1 MIKGISIAWMWI
13 SRVWAM
19 LTALITLITGAIQ
32 GTPADIEGAH
42 LVNETQYVLEEAY
55 VMGQGLACDENY
67 FYTSGAISAL
77 YMGGLGKIDRKTGEL
92 VQKKMFA
99 LSTEFTSKGYDHIG
113 GIAYYDGK
121 IYAPVE
127 DKEEKYPL
135 VLIYDA
141 ETLEYTGT
149 YYDCTVEYLDD
160 GIPWCAVDYDRGYL
174 YTSTFHNAE
183 EIVAYN
189 LDDMTFSHII
199 PLSQPVDRIQS
210 GAYLDG
216 KLYLNLDPHNED
228 ATKTVYSVDIETGGV
243 SLVFTR
249 NTSGIETE
257 TEGICVEKA
266 KDGSVR
272 FFIADYD
279 KTVAMFL
286 REYSIG

>member
-1 MIKGISIAWMWI
+1 MAEGISIALMWLT
-13 SRVWAM
+13 RVWAV
-19 LTALITLITGAIQ
+19 LTAVITAVTGAIQ
-32 GTPADIEGAH
+32 GTPKKTEGVN
-42 LVNETQYVLEEAY
+42 LVSETQYVLEKAY
-55 VMGQGLACDENY
+55 VMGQGLACDEDY

-77 YMGGLGKIDRKTGEL
+77 YMGGLGKIDRSTGEL

-99 LSTEFTSKGYDHIG
+99 LSPEFTTKGYDHIG

-127 DKEEKYPL
+127 DKAEEFPL

-160 GIPWCAVDYDRGYL
+160 GIPWCAVDPDRGYL

-189 LDDMTFSHII
+189 LEDMTFSHII
-199 PLSQPVDRIQS
+199 PLSEPVDRIQAGS
-210 GAYLDG
+210 YLDG
-216 KLYLNLDPHNED
+216 KLYLNLDPKNED
-228 ATKTVYSVDIETGGV
+228 GTKTVYAADVETGEV

-249 NTSGIETE
+249 NTSGFETE

-266 KDGSVR
+266 EDDSVK

-279 KTVAMFL
+279 KTVAIFM
-286 REYSIG
+286 REYTLG